1 MRSVVFG
8 RSDGDDDEGAQAAM
22 EEWRRRMPPDNEV
35 VGTVA
40 VDTVVTR
47 NEDVAFTLR
56 SLRVMSNGVLL
67 DFVVQHRVDDDPAV
81 GGHPRFPFGGGV
93 LVTGTVDSVSGTTMT
108 LKETNGSTVTV
119 NLASTTTYHAQ
130 AAATAADVTT
140 GKQVQVEVQI
150 AGGFGGQGVPGASPG
165 ADASP
170 VPGASAPTRT
180 ITARDVTLVTP

>member
-93 LVTGTVDSVSGTTMT
+93 LVGVELSD
-108 LKETNGSTVTV
+108 GSTAT
-119 NLASTTTYHAQ
+119 SFEG
-130 AAATAADVTT
+130 AA
-140 GKQVQVEVQI
+140 
-150 AGGFGGQGVPGASPG
+150 FGGPGS
-165 ADASP
+165 
-170 VPGASAPTRT
+170 SAPGGPVLEHRVVAVAAGRTRSPT
-180 ITARDVTLVTP
+180 GSRPYRPGTSSWWRPR